1 MTHYYRFCKRSEHL
15 KNVLKLIDF
24 EGNRGRDPVSEINTL
39 TWRCHVVVRTLAT
52 LDAGP
57 WASRSVCASSHPLR
71 PRRTLVRGCL
81 SPRQPPPLPC
91 RPAQATDPPERSVI
105 VARTL
110 LSFNYIVVKIL
121 IVEKEWLILFI

>member
-1 MTHYYRFCKRSEHL
+1 MIRCYEFCKPSEHL
-15 KNVLKLIDF
+15 KNALKLIDF
-24 EGNRGRDPVSEINTL
+24 EGTGGRDPVSEINTL
-39 TWRCHVVVRTLAT
+39 TWRCHVAVRTLAT

-57 WASRSVCASSHPLR
+57 WASRSVCAPSPPS
-71 PRRTLVRGCL
+71 PRHTLVRGCL

-110 LSFNYIVVKIL
+110 LSFNYIVVKNL
-121 IVEKEWLILFI
+121 NVENASLILLR